1 MSTTTENTDISNNRR
16 LLYNVDQFLPR
27 EIPAIIPTINSE
39 NVEPKP
45 RRKFFYQ
52 ISIHSGNQYPD
63 KNIQPS
69 FFWLMN
75 QQHFVD
81 NNFTIESPR
90 LLIFE
95 GNCYCCGADGH
106 SQSYCPIKQCNY
118 CRFFGHGEKVCPEKN
133 LSFELLTHQE
143 EKQY

>member
-63 KNIQPS
+63 KNIHGRSGIYQGGPQGCETQFYS
-69 FFWLMN
+69 EFIGQVYTTDFRKR
-75 QQHFVD
+75 H
-81 NNFTIESPR
+81 
-90 LLIFE
+90 
-95 GNCYCCGADGH
+95 
-106 SQSYCPIKQCNY
+106 QSHK
-118 CRFFGHGEKVCPEKN
+118 
-133 LSFELLTHQE
+133 
-143 EKQY
+143 